1 MPRLTQT
8 RKHLLGAMM
17 KEAIYEAAVSVLVQ
31 HGVEGMTMNRVAAAA
46 DMAKGSL
53 YNYFRDKR
61 ELLAFVHDRM
71 AEPLLKAM
79 DEKKYAGAAAIDA
92 LRDVLRDTFNYTFE
106 HYEAMGV
113 LMRSEAARSFGESVE
128 RSLRD
133 AGIRFFSAMFRQGME
148 QGLFRPMKPELLG
161 QLFVAAISDFIQEQ
175 IAAGQ
180 PPQVETT
187 IDMLLSI
194 FIDGIGNAVER
205 KQKESNDSSSLYGVH
220 I

>member
-8 RKHLLGAMM
+8 RKHLIGAMM

-31 HGVEGMTMNRVAAAA
+31 HGVEGMTMERVAAAA

-53 YNYFRDKR
+53 YNYFRDKQ
-61 ELLAFVHDRM
+61 ELLAFVHDRI

-79 DEKKYAGAAAIDA
+79 DEKKYAGIPAIDA
-92 LRDVLRDTFNYTFE
+92 LRDVLRVTFTYTFE

-113 LMRSEAARSFGESVE
+113 LMRSEAARSFGETVE

-148 QGLFRPMKPELLG
+148 QGLFRPLKPELLG

-180 PPQVETT
+180 PPPVETT
-187 IDMLLSI
+187 IDMLLSV
-194 FIDGIGNAVER
+194 FVDGIGNGAGDGR
-205 KQKESNDSSSLYGVH
+205 KQSMDRSSISG
-220 I
+220 III